1 MVNNNEYNNAI
12 NEITTNYL
20 FSKYHILLQ
29 YSYTYT
35 WLNLSP
41 SKESLLLH
49 DNNNDDNNDADDDK
63 FDKSFF
69 QCNIT
74 KKYYTK

>member
-41 SKESLLLH
+41 SKESLLLY
-49 DNNNDDNNDADDDK
+49 DANNDDK